1 MEPRFS
7 IYADRKSDTCVSVGI
22 LRGDLKCHN
31 EGSANSFIVFMLE
44 KISETL
50 YLYLQQASSADAQVS
65 EYVRRLLNAMEYD
78 VPYTA
83 KRIMELLNLKSK
95 ETLRR
100 HYINPALEMGLIVMS
115 MPDKPTSRN
124 QAYVKK

>member
-1 MEPRFS
+1 
-7 IYADRKSDTCVSVGI
+7 
-22 LRGDLKCHN
+22 
-31 EGSANSFIVFMLE
+31 MLE

-50 YLYLQQASSADAQVS
+50 DLYLQQASSADAQVS

-95 ETLRR
+95 ETLSR